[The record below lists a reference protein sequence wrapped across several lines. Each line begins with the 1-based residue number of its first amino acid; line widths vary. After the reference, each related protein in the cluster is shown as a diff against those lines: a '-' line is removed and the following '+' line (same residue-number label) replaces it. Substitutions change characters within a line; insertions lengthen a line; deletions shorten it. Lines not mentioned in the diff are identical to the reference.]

1 MHQTYRIQYLK
12 DVVLP
17 RVLDDATYATL
28 SSMALFN
35 SVEVI
40 VALAS
45 DPTFLPQLFLK
56 LKKHSPSGRPE
67 PGAAALLPP
76 AFPAAASACPAAPAQ
91 RCAQHGRWRRP
102 APCQPAAGCR

>member
-1 MHQTYRIQYLK
+1 VHQTYRIQYLK

-17 RVLDDATYATL
+17 RVLDDGTYATL

-56 LKKHSPSGRPE
+56 LKKHSPSESPSWR
-67 PGAAALLPP
+67 
-76 AFPAAASACPAAPAQ
+76 
-91 RCAQHGRWRRP
+91 RRP
-102 APCQPAAGCR
+102 ACPVHICS